1 MCVSPHRHG
10 QLKCVRLLL
19 ERGARIVPDN
29 EGVSPLELCAQ
40 VFATVPSHT
49 VWRRIPTLEW
59 IQVVVHFTC
68 PSARW
73 HHEINSHKI
82 NSCRIDIQ
90 LMVLFPW
97 QTVLL
102 SLFSH
107 SPHLPSLP
115 LLSSFLFPFFPS
127 TFLFPPCHIFRSFPF
142 IEIFPSLS
150 S

>member
-97 QTVLL
+97 QTVLFT
-102 SLFSH
+102 LFSSH

-115 LLSSFLFPFFPS
+115 P
-127 TFLFPPCHIFRSFPF
+127 FLFPPCHIFRSFPF